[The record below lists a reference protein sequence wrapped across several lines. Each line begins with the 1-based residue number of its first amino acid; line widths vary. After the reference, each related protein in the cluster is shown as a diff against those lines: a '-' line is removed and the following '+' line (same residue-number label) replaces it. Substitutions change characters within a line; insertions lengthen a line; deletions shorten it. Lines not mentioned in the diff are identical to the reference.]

1 MCKISV
7 IMGIY
12 NMANKKE
19 IMRLA
24 IESILAQTYKNFE
37 FIICDDG
44 SSDRTYDLL
53 KEFSKKDKRII
64 LLKNDK
70 NRGLAYSLNNC
81 LKFARG
87 KYIARMDADD
97 ISMPNRLEKQ
107 LRFLEKNFEYALVG
121 SNLLY
126 INNKGIWGK
135 RILPEYPNKKS
146 FLFTSPFAHPT
157 ILIRKDV
164 LNSLNGYKVEKI
176 TRRLEDYDLF
186 MRLYT
191 NDYKGYNMQEF
202 LYQFREDNDAFK
214 RRAYK
219 YRWDEVQ
226 VRYRGFKSLGLMPF
240 ALPYVIKPLI
250 VGLIPQKILS
260 KIRGVLQ
267 KRKDYL

>member
-1 MCKISV
+1 MCEISV

-24 IESILAQTYKNFE
+24 IESILNQTYKNFE

-44 SSDRTYDLL
+44 SSDETYELL
-53 KEFSKKDKRII
+53 KEFCKKDERIL
-64 LLKNDK
+64 LLKNNK

-81 LKFARG
+81 LKIAKG

-97 ISMPNRLEKQ
+97 ISIKDRFEKQ
-107 LRFLEKNFEYALVG
+107 IKFLEKNPEYALVG
-121 SNLLY
+121 CNLLY

-157 ILIRKDV
+157 ILIRKDI
-164 LNSLNGYKVEKI
+164 LNLLNGYKVEKI

-186 MRLYT
+186 MRLYA
-191 NDYKGYNMQEF
+191 NNYKGYNIQEF
-202 LYQFREDNDAFK
+202 LYQFREDEDAFK

-226 VRYRGFKSLGLMPF
+226 VRYRGFKSLGLIPF

-260 KIRGVLQ
+260 KIR
-267 KRKDYL
+267 

>member
-1 MCKISV
+1 
-7 IMGIY
+7 
-12 NMANKKE
+12 MANKKE

-24 IESILAQTYKNFE
+24 IESILNQTYKNFE

-44 SSDRTYDLL
+44 SSDETYELL
-53 KEFSKKDKRII
+53 KEFCKKDERIL
-64 LLKNDK
+64 LLKNNK

-81 LKFARG
+81 LKIAKG

-97 ISMPNRLEKQ
+97 ISIKDRFEKQ
-107 LRFLEKNFEYALVG
+107 IKFLEKNPEYALVG
-121 SNLLY
+121 CNLLY

-157 ILIRKDV
+157 ILIRKDI
-164 LNSLNGYKVEKI
+164 LNLLNGYKVEKI

-186 MRLYT
+186 MRLYA
-191 NDYKGYNMQEF
+191 NNYKGYNIQEF
-202 LYQFREDNDAFK
+202 LYQFREDEDAFK

-226 VRYRGFKSLGLMPF
+226 VRYRGFKSLGLIPF

-260 KIRGVLQ
+260 KIR
-267 KRKDYL
+267 

>member
-1 MCKISV
+1 
-7 IMGIY
+7 
-12 NMANKKE
+12 MANKRE
-19 IMRLA
+19 IMKFA
-24 IESILAQTYKNFE
+24 IKSILNQTYKNFE

-44 SSDRTYDLL
+44 SSDKTYDLL

-81 LKFARG
+81 LRIARG
-87 KYIARMDADD
+87 EYIARMDADD
-97 ISMPNRLEKQ
+97 ISMKNRLEKQ

-126 INNKGIWGK
+126 INDKGIWGE

-164 LNSLNGYKVEKI
+164 LNLLNGYKVEKI

-186 MRLYT
+186 MRLYA

-202 LYQFREDNDAFK
+202 LYQFREDDDAFK

-226 VRYRGFKSLGLMPF
+226 IRYRGFKALGLMPSGF
-240 ALPYVIKPLI
+240 LYVIKPLF
-250 VGLIPQKILS
+250 VGLIPQKLLA
-260 KIRGVLQ
+260 KL
-267 KRKDYL
+267 RKMRREK